1 MVQAN
6 FENIQGG
13 FLSEPGSG
21 CELEPVAGILLG
33 KQRKTD
39 TERERGVYM
48 KSMTG
53 FAESSVNT
61 EIGKVLVDIRSENH
75 RFLDVKASV
84 PESFFQMETAIEDRM
99 KNSIQRGK
107 LRLRLSVQANRK
119 ERQRLSEKMLRENH
133 GSLKKINSALGLKTE
148 IGIEHLL
155 MMENSLDNHVAPE
168 VSRETETRIK
178 EAVAKALVKFNKSRE
193 TEGQKLEKA
202 ILGRL
207 EIIRKAVDSV
217 KKKRKE
223 FVKKSEKK
231 TKEKIEKIFSSRHK
245 SDPLISQEAA
255 AIVTEKSEIDE
266 EIVRL
271 EAHISKFR
279 KTAKKKGPVGKELDF
294 LVQEMNREAGTISAK
309 CKDAGISHL
318 TINIRLELEKIREQ
332 VQNIE

>member
-1 MVQAN
+1 
-6 FENIQGG
+6 
-13 FLSEPGSG
+13 
-21 CELEPVAGILLG
+21 
-33 KQRKTD
+33 
-39 TERERGVYM
+39 M

-61 EIGKVLVDIRSENH
+61 EIGKILVDIRSENH

-84 PESFFQMETAIEDRM
+84 PDSFSQMETAIEDRL

-107 LRLRLSVQANRK
+107 LRLKLSVQTNRR
-119 ERQRLSEKMLRENH
+119 ERQRLSEKVLRENH
-133 GSLKKINSALGLKTE
+133 SSLKRINSTLGLKTE

-155 MMENSLDNHVAPE
+155 MMENSFENQVGPE
-168 VSRETETRIK
+168 ISRETGARIK
-178 EAVAKALVKFNKSRE
+178 EAVIKAIAKFNGSRE
-193 TEGQKLEKA
+193 VEGEKLEKA

-207 EIIRKAVDSV
+207 EIIRKTVERV

-223 FVKKSEKK
+223 FVKKSEKR

-245 SDPLISQEAA
+245 NDPTISQEAA

-271 EAHISKFR
+271 DAHISKFR

-332 VQNIE
+332 IQNIE

>member
-1 MVQAN
+1 
-6 FENIQGG
+6 
-13 FLSEPGSG
+13 
-21 CELEPVAGILLG
+21 
-33 KQRKTD
+33 
-39 TERERGVYM
+39 M

-61 EIGKVLVDIRSENH
+61 RIGKILVDIRSENH

-84 PESFFQMETAIEDRM
+84 PESFSQMETAIEDRM

-119 ERQRLSEKMLRENH
+119 ERRRLSEKMLRENH
-133 GSLKKINSALGLKTE
+133 SSLKKINSALGLKTE

-155 MMENSLDNHVAPE
+155 MMENSLENHAGPE
-168 VSRETETRIK
+168 ISRETEARIR
-178 EAVAKALVKFNKSRE
+178 EAVIKALGKFNRSRE
-193 TEGQKLEKA
+193 TEGEKLEKA

-207 EIIRKAVDSV
+207 EVIKKTVGSV

-245 SDPLISQEAA
+245 NDPLISQEAA

-271 EAHISKFR
+271 EAHISKFG
-279 KTAKKKGPVGKELDF
+279 KTARKKGPVGKELDF